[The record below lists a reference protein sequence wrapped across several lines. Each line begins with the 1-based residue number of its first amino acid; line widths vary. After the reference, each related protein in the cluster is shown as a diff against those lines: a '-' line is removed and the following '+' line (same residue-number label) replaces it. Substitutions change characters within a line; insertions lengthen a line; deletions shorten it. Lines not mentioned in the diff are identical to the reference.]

1 MKLKTTNQNAVSNF
15 FDDFFSPYPFSNY
28 SYKNTFMRADITKRK
43 GNYVFDIDIPGYQKD
58 DIKVQLNDGYLNV
71 WVDATKSSTPT
82 DSEDCQW
89 LHQERFNGEYS
100 RSFYVGCSNETKA
113 NATYHNGVLTVVIP
127 EDDTTYK
134 DTSKYINVE

>member
-1 MKLKTTNQNAVSNF
+1 MKLTTTKNNDVTSF
-15 FDDFFSPYPFSNY
+15 FDEFFSPYPFTNR
-28 SYKNTFMRADITKRK
+28 SYKNGFMRTDISKRK

-71 WVDATKSSTPT
+71 WVEKPKSTT
-82 DSEDCQW
+82 VDNVEEYEW

-100 RSFYVGCSNETKA
+100 RSFYVGCSNEAKA

-127 EDDTTYK
+127 EDETTYK
-134 DTSKYINVE
+134 DSSKYINVE